1 MCFIPTLVGELDF
14 KILISRALFSY
25 GVHLLTHLQQLAE
38 WLCRYCWDYLSSCLI
53 HLHTS
58 REPLILDVYSSTS
71 GIFFT
76 SELKICISYVVLFF
90 ILIPFCDCFVQL
102 KWKITHSLFFRS
114 VNFKFVP
121 EPIFVS
127 KAFAISLLIA
137 HLVLLAA
144 FAHYRWCK

>member
-1 MCFIPTLVGELDF
+1 MFYSNIGRWAEFQDPHFESIVQLWCSFVDTWQL
-14 KILISRALFSY
+14 
-25 GVHLLTHLQQLAE
+25 LAE
-38 WLCRYCWDYLSSCLI
+38 WLCRYCWGYLSSCLI

-58 REPLILDVYSSTS
+58 QEPLILDVYSSTS

-76 SELKICISYVVLFF
+76 SELKICISYVVIFF

-102 KWKITHSLFFRS
+102 KWKITRSLFFRS

-144 FAHYRWCK
+144 FAHNRWCK